1 MMQELGKE
9 LERMG
14 FLEDRRRQGEVRYR
28 NSLPDTGNEPDGSP
42 LTTTTMT
49 VIISFDHCANNMQGP
64 FSDDDFHR
72 MRENLRHIAR
82 ETKKYHVKRKEN
94 EQAILDMLFCDRF
107 HQQPRKFQVMGRR
120 SQPNI
125 TPSRPPSFF
134 RRVAH
139 KHRES
144 MPHG

>member
-1 MMQELGKE
+1 LSLQGLGEE

-14 FLEDRRRQGEVRYR
+14 FLEDRRRQGEIRYR
-28 NSLPDTGNEPDGSP
+28 NSFPDTGNEPDDFP
-42 LTTTTMT
+42 MTTTET
-49 VIISFDHCANNMQGP
+49 VVVIFSQCTDNMHGP
-64 FSDDDFHR
+64 FSNEELQSIA
-72 MRENLRHIAR
+72 ENLRHIAV
-82 ETKKYHVKRKEN
+82 ETKKYHAKRKEN

-125 TPSRPPSFF
+125 TPFRPPSFF